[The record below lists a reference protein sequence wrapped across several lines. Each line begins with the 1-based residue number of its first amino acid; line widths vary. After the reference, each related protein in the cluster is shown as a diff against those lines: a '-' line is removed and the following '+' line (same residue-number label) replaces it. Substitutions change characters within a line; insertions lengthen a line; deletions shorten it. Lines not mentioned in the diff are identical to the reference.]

1 MTRRTLAVS
10 LIAGTIAL
18 GACRGKPE
26 PEPVPVQPT
35 TVVTQPSGPTQAE
48 ITAAENAKRR
58 AEADAAAARAA
69 AAANAAA
76 AAEAERMT
84 ASLKATLAQPVYFDF
99 DKDQI
104 RDDARAILDSKV
116 GILSANPTVTFLIV
130 GNTDEQ
136 GTAEYNLA
144 LGQRRAAQVKRY
156 LASKGL
162 DEGRFSTQSLGDT
175 QPAVKGTDE
184 ASYQLNRRAEFQ
196 SSGMPGAL
204 ARPRS

>member
-1 MTRRTLAVS
+1 MTRRTVVVS
-10 LIAGTIAL
+10 LIVGTVAL

-26 PEPVPVQPT
+26 PAPAPA
-35 TVVTQPSGPTQAE
+35 VVVAQPSGPTQAE
-48 ITAAENAKRR
+48 IMAAEAAKRR
-58 AEADAAAARAA
+58 ADSVAGAAR

-76 AAEAERMT
+76 AAEAERV
-84 ASLKATLAQPVYFDF
+84 AAALKATLSQPVYFDF

-104 RDDARAILDSKV
+104 RDDARAVLDGKAA
-116 GILSANPTVTFLIV
+116 ILSANPTVTFLIV

-156 LASKGL
+156 LTSKGL
-162 DEGRFSTQSLGDT
+162 DEGRFTTQSMGDA

-196 SSGMPGAL
+196 SNNLPGAL
-204 ARPRS
+204 ARPRG

>member
-1 MTRRTLAVS
+1 MTRRTVVVS
-10 LIAGTIAL
+10 LIVGTVAL

-26 PEPVPVQPT
+26 PAPAPA
-35 TVVTQPSGPTQAE
+35 VVVAQPSGPTQAE
-48 ITAAENAKRR
+48 IMAAEAAKRR
-58 AEADAAAARAA
+58 ADSVAGAARAA

-76 AAEAERMT
+76 AAEAERV
-84 ASLKATLAQPVYFDF
+84 AAALKATLSQPVYFDF

-104 RDDARAILDSKV
+104 RDDARAVLDGKAA
-116 GILSANPTVTFLIV
+116 ILSANPTVTFLIV

-156 LASKGL
+156 LTSKGL
-162 DEGRFSTQSLGDT
+162 DEGRFSTQSMGDA

-196 SSGMPGAL
+196 SNNLPGAL
-204 ARPRS
+204 ARPRG

>member
-1 MTRRTLAVS
+1 MTRRTVVVS
-10 LIAGTIAL
+10 LIVGTVAL

-26 PEPVPVQPT
+26 PAPAPA
-35 TVVTQPSGPTQAE
+35 VVVAQPSGPTQAE
-48 ITAAENAKRR
+48 IMAAEAAKRR
-58 AEADAAAARAA
+58 ADSVAGAARAT

-76 AAEAERMT
+76 AAEAERV
-84 ASLKATLAQPVYFDF
+84 AAALKATLSQPVYFDF

-104 RDDARAILDSKV
+104 RDDARAVLDGKAA
-116 GILSANPTVTFLIV
+116 ILSANPTVTFLIV

-156 LASKGL
+156 LTSKGL
-162 DEGRFSTQSLGDT
+162 DEGRFSTQSMGDA

-196 SSGMPGAL
+196 SNNLPGAL
-204 ARPRS
+204 ARPRG

>member
-1 MTRRTLAVS
+1 MTNRTVVVS
-10 LIAGTIAL
+10 LIVGTVAL

-26 PEPVPVQPT
+26 AAPAPA
-35 TVVTQPSGPTQAE
+35 VVVAQPSGPTQAE
-48 ITAAENAKRR
+48 IMAAEAAKRR
-58 AEADAAAARAA
+58 ADSVAGAARAA

-76 AAEAERMT
+76 AAEAERV
-84 ASLKATLAQPVYFDF
+84 AAALKATLSQPVYFDF

-104 RDDARAILDSKV
+104 RDDARAVLDGKAA
-116 GILSANPTVTFLIV
+116 ILSANPTVTFLIV

-156 LASKGL
+156 LTSKGL
-162 DEGRFSTQSLGDT
+162 DEGRFSTQSMGDA

-196 SSGMPGAL
+196 SNNLPGAL
-204 ARPRS
+204 ARPRG

>member
-1 MTRRTLAVS
+1 MTRRTVVVS
-10 LIAGTIAL
+10 LIVGTVAL

-26 PEPVPVQPT
+26 PAPAPA
-35 TVVTQPSGPTQAE
+35 VVVAQPSGPTQAE
-48 ITAAENAKRR
+48 IMAAEAAKRR
-58 AEADAAAARAA
+58 ADSVAGAAR

-76 AAEAERMT
+76 AAEAERV
-84 ASLKATLAQPVYFDF
+84 AAALKATLSQPVYFDF

-104 RDDARAILDSKV
+104 RDDARAVLDGKAA
-116 GILSANPTVTFLIV
+116 ILSANPTVTFLIV

-156 LASKGL
+156 LTSKGL
-162 DEGRFSTQSLGDT
+162 DEGRFSTQSMGDA

-196 SSGMPGAL
+196 SNNLPGAL
-204 ARPRS
+204 ARPRG

>member
-1 MTRRTLAVS
+1 MTRRTVVVS
-10 LIAGTIAL
+10 LIVGTVAL

-26 PEPVPVQPT
+26 PAPAPA
-35 TVVTQPSGPTQAE
+35 VVVAQPSGPTQAE
-48 ITAAENAKRR
+48 IMAAEAAKRR
-58 AEADAAAARAA
+58 ADSVAGAARAA

-76 AAEAERMT
+76 AAEAERV
-84 ASLKATLAQPVYFDF
+84 AAALKATLSQPVYFDF

-104 RDDARAILDSKV
+104 RDDARAVLDGKAA
-116 GILSANPTVTFLIV
+116 ILSANPTVTFLIV

-156 LASKGL
+156 LTSKGL
-162 DEGRFSTQSLGDT
+162 DEGRFTTQSMGDA

-196 SSGMPGAL
+196 SNNLPGAL
-204 ARPRS
+204 ARPRG

>member
-1 MTRRTLAVS
+1 MTRCTLAVS

-18 GACRGKPE
+18 GACRGKPA
-26 PEPVPVQPT
+26 PAPAPAPV
-35 TVVTQPSGPTQAE
+35 VVADQPSGPSAAE
-48 ITAAENAKRR
+48 LLAAENAKRR
-58 AEADAAAARAA
+58 ADSLAAARATG
-69 AAANAAA
+69 NAA
-76 AAEAERMT
+76 AAEAERVT

-99 DKDQI
+99 NKDQI
-104 RDDARAILDSKV
+104 RDDARAVLDSKAA
-116 GILSANPTVTFLIV
+116 ILAANPSVTFLIV

-162 DEGRFSTQSLGDT
+162 EEGRFSTQSMGDA
-175 QPAVKGTDE
+175 QPAARGTDE

-196 SSGMPGAL
+196 GSSVPTVL

>member
-1 MTRRTLAVS
+1 MTRRTVVIS
-10 LIAGTIAL
+10 LIVGTVAL

-26 PEPVPVQPT
+26 PAPAPA
-35 TVVTQPSGPTQAE
+35 VVVAQPSGPTQAE
-48 ITAAENAKRR
+48 IMAAEAAKRR
-58 AEADAAAARAA
+58 ADSVAGAARAA

-76 AAEAERMT
+76 AAEAERV
-84 ASLKATLAQPVYFDF
+84 AAALKATLSQPVYFDF

-104 RDDARAILDSKV
+104 RDDARAVLDGKAA
-116 GILSANPTVTFLIV
+116 ILSANPTVTFLIV

-156 LASKGL
+156 LTSKGL
-162 DEGRFSTQSLGDT
+162 DEGRFSTQSMGDA

-196 SSGMPGAL
+196 SNNLPGAL
-204 ARPRS
+204 ARPRG